1 LKGRPLRPGPFG
13 MEEIVMSLDHAHTD
27 VHVESMDETHSQPQ
41 FVGRLAMTL
50 LVLAV
55 LAALFV
61 IIAAV
66 THGG

>member
-1 LKGRPLRPGPFG
+1 
-13 MEEIVMSLDHAHTD
+13 
-27 VHVESMDETHSQPQ
+27 MDETHSQPQ